1 MIKDREVCLFL
12 TLRCNQKCKY
22 CHRFLGIED
31 LDLEHNKEVI
41 NKIAQD
47 GITNMTFT
55 GGEPLLYPNI
65 IELLKLAEEKGI
77 KSKLITN
84 GHILATKPE
93 MRKIYNHLDSI
104 TLSIDSIDN
113 ELNEKMGRGDKHFE
127 NIKIVL
133 DSLKENKLKVN
144 INTVVSKMNITYL
157 EELGDFLKDYNINAW
172 RIFKFIPLRETAKLN
187 KDMFEI
193 SKADFRVNRPLFTS
207 FPNIKKIEFREEN
220 DMESKYVLIMPN
232 GNVIITEN
240 EKDVTIGNILKNSLS
255 EILSNRISIKTP
267 NKVMEKIRT
276 LISYNN
282 EQERNAIL
290 ERVKQL
296 AYVDVIGTSAN
307 GVDTFNKIVDLK
319 PEMVFANY
327 NMNGGMNG
335 LELIQRTK
343 TRLENDMPIFNFIT
357 SELPKNEINLLVNVA
372 DNKINALISEKQ
384 KEESIVNTLEEYKK
398 FKEN

>member
-22 CHRFLGIED
+22 CHRFLGIGD

-41 NKIAQD
+41 NQIVQD

-65 IELLKLAEEKGI
+65 LELLKLAEEKGI
-77 KSKLITN
+77 KGKLITN
-84 GHILATKPE
+84 GHILATQPE
-93 MRKIYNHLDSI
+93 MREIYNHLDSI
-104 TLSIDSIDN
+104 TLSIDSINN
-113 ELNEKMGRGDKHFE
+113 ELNEKMGRGYDHFR
-127 NIKIVL
+127 NIKTVL
-133 DSLKENKLKVN
+133 DSLKGNDLKVN
-144 INTVVSKMNITYL
+144 INTVVSKMNITYI
-157 EELGDFLKDYNINAW
+157 EELGNFLKEYNINTW

-207 FPNIKKIEFREEN
+207 FSNIKKIEFREEN

-232 GNVIITEN
+232 GNVVITEN
-240 EKDVTIGNILKNSLS
+240 EQDVTIGNILKNSLS
-255 EILSNRISIKTP
+255 EILNNRISMKTP

-282 EQERNAIL
+282 EEERNSIL
-290 ERVKQL
+290 EKIKQL
-296 AYVDVIGTSAN
+296 SYVDIVGISAS
-307 GVDTFNKIVDLK
+307 GVDTLNKIVDLK

-327 NMNGGMNG
+327 NMNGMNG
-335 LELIQRTK
+335 LELMQRSKEKLK
-343 TRLENDMPIFNFIT
+343 TEMPIFNFIT
-357 SELPKNEINLLVNVA
+357 NELPENEINLLVNVA

-384 KEESIVNTLEEYKK
+384 KEESIITTLEEYKK

>member
-12 TLRCNQKCKY
+12 TLRCNQNCKY

-84 GHILATKPE
+84 GHILATQQE
-93 MRKIYNHLDSI
+93 MREIYNHLDSI

-113 ELNEKMGRGDKHFE
+113 KLNEKMGRGYNHFK
-127 NIKIVL
+127 NIKTVL
-133 DSLKENKLKVN
+133 DSLKGNDLKVN

-232 GNVIITEN
+232 GNVVITEN
-240 EKDVTIGNILKNSLS
+240 EQDITIGNILENSLN
-255 EILSNRISIKTP
+255 EILNSRSMERTT
-267 NKVMEKIRT
+267 NKIMERIRT
-276 LISYNN
+276 LIAYNN
-282 EQERNAIL
+282 EVERKAIL
-290 ERVKQL
+290 EKVKQL
-296 AYVDVIGTSAN
+296 SYVDVVGVSTS

-327 NMNGGMNG
+327 DMNGMNG

-343 TRLENDMPIFNFIT
+343 EKLENEMPIFNFIT
-357 SELPKNEINLLVNVA
+357 NELPENEISLLVNIA
-372 DNKINALISEKQ
+372 DNKINSLISEKQ
-384 KEESIVNTLEEYKK
+384 KEESIITTLKEYKE